1 MRSWLLKTMTSSEP
15 LISSRRFALDLYRQ
29 WQTLRIRWL
38 NSMAM
43 INITEST
50 WHSFMEG
57 LNEILW
63 MCRWKKIWTRRTT
76 CIKRPHVF
84 SYTSFVVRD
93 IFLFFWRPQHQS
105 HSWLCQQF
113 VLPSYSHS
121 LPFVKGLSLNIIFY
135 VWLPDK
141 DKQLASSESKT
152 KTDLQKH
159 DEEDLQEL
167 LIRAEQLKGSSPTH
181 LPVYF
186 NYFFISFCISRLTLR
201 QFWGLSD
208 SFIESSQRS
217 YTHMSLP

>member
-1 MRSWLLKTMTSSEP
+1 MRICECADG
-15 LISSRRFALDLYRQ
+15 RRFEPE
-29 WQTLRIRWL
+29 
-38 NSMAM
+38 
-43 INITEST
+43 ESRVSKDYT
-50 WHSFMEG
+50 YSHTQASWYVTFSFSFDDPS
-57 LNEILW
+57 
-63 MCRWKKIWTRRTT
+63 
-76 CIKRPHVF
+76 IKVTHGYVD
-84 SYTSFVVRD
+84 SS
-93 IFLFFWRPQHQS
+93 
-105 HSWLCQQF
+105 C
-113 VLPSYSHS
+113 LPSYSHS
-121 LPFVKGLSLNIIFY
+121 LPFVKGSSLNIIFY

-186 NYFFISFCISRLTLR
+186 NYFFISFCISRLTLC
-201 QFWGLSD
+201 QFRGLSD